1 MTYRVLIADDE
12 PLARRRLGRFL
23 RAEPDVEVVAECASG
38 GEAAE
43 ALSAAG
49 GEIDLALLDIQMPEL
64 DGFGVIDQVGAERMP
79 PVIFVTAYD
88 AFALKAFEVHAL
100 DYLLK
105 PLGARRFRTAFRRA
119 RAQHERARSAE
130 AAERLRALL
139 AHVAAE
145 GALGGEGEGARAAGT
160 PAPGAAP
167 AVAAAPRARYADRV
181 TVKHDGRVFFVSLA
195 DVDWF
200 ESDGNRV
207 RVHVGRA
214 THVGRETL
222 AAIEAAVDPDRF
234 ARIHRGTIV
243 NLDRIRELQPW
254 FGGDYV
260 VLLRDGTKL
269 KLSRTYWEGLQAR
282 LRVIS

>member
-1 MTYRVLIADDE
+1 
-12 PLARRRLGRFL
+12 
-23 RAEPDVEVVAECASG
+23 
-38 GEAAE
+38 
-43 ALSAAG
+43 
-49 GEIDLALLDIQMPEL
+49 
-64 DGFGVIDQVGAERMP
+64 
-79 PVIFVTAYD
+79 
-88 AFALKAFEVHAL
+88 
-100 DYLLK
+100 
-105 PLGARRFRTAFRRA
+105 
-119 RAQHERARSAE
+119 
-130 AAERLRALL
+130 
-139 AHVAAE
+139 
-145 GALGGEGEGARAAGT
+145 
-160 PAPGAAP
+160 
-167 AVAAAPRARYADRV
+167 V

-214 THVGRETL
+214 THLVRETL

-254 FGGDYV
+254 FGGDYM

>member
-1 MTYRVLIADDE
+1 MTFRVLLADDE
-12 PLARRRLGRFL
+12 PLARRRLVRFL

-43 ALSAAG
+43 ALRAG
-49 GEIDLALLDIQMPEL
+49 GAEIDLALLDIQMPEL
-64 DGFGVIDQVGAERMP
+64 DGFGVIERVGTERMP

-88 AFALKAFEVHAL
+88 AFALRAFEVHAL

-105 PLGARRFRTAFRRA
+105 PLGARRFRAAFRRA
-119 RAQHERARSAE
+119 RAQHDRARSAE

-139 AHVAAE
+139 AHVAAA
-145 GALGGEGEGARAAGT
+145 GTLGGD
-160 PAPGAAP
+160 PAPAGASAAPSAAP
-167 AVAAAPRARYADRV
+167 APAAPRARYADRV

-200 ESDGNRV
+200 EADGNRV
-207 RVHVGRA
+207 RVHVGGGRA
-214 THVGRETL
+214 THVVRETL

-243 NLDRIRELQPW
+243 NLDRI
-254 FGGDYV
+254 
-260 VLLRDGTKL
+260 
-269 KLSRTYWEGLQAR
+269 
-282 LRVIS
+282 